1 MSRDNSATI
10 PWMRARKLD
19 GRAGPGSE
27 ILQVGLSRLPNR
39 LWRWANEVQEKE
51 WWEEDFKDGWA
62 GHEFGRRWEKGCS
75 RCWTLT
81 VWENPP
87 RLFQVGAEVVE
98 VAHRNQGSCGM
109 QRLGK
114 DFKSNIGPTHQRQ
127 VSPVRLLGSY
137 RAGPVVTVNKDVSCS
152 LCHSFF
158 RSLGMS
164 ELTQWQA

>member
-62 GHEFGRRWEKGCS
+62 RHEFGRRWEKGCS

-98 VAHRNQGSCGM
+98 VAHRTRGAVACKDSEKTPNQTLA
-109 QRLGK
+109 QRIN
-114 DFKSNIGPTHQRQ
+114 DRSHQ
-127 VSPVRLLGSY
+127 SAS
-137 RAGPVVTVNKDVSCS
+137 
-152 LCHSFF
+152 
-158 RSLGMS
+158 
-164 ELTQWQA
+164 